1 MLITITLEPPHF
13 LLLLL
18 HLQSPQLA
26 GYIDE
31 ESDPAVLRNRQHVY
45 KEMVDTEQVFIDDVK
60 IILDV
65 SLLTTSLPSLPLF
78 TLLFLLLL
86 YTSQSYYYEMEP
98 EERVPLRLRGK
109 RGTIFG
115 NLTDI
120 YDFHSQ

>member
-1 MLITITLEPPHF
+1 M
-13 LLLLL
+13 
-18 HLQSPQLA
+18 
-26 GYIDE
+26 
-31 ESDPAVLRNRQHVY
+31 LRNRQHVY

-65 SLLTTSLPSLPLF
+65 SLLTTSLPFF

>member
-1 MLITITLEPPHF
+1 M
-13 LLLLL
+13 
-18 HLQSPQLA
+18 
-26 GYIDE
+26 
-31 ESDPAVLRNRQHVY
+31 LRNRQHVY
-45 KEMVDTEQVFIDDVK
+45 KEMVDTEQVFIEDVK

-65 SLLTTSLPSLPLF
+65 SLLTTSLPSLPFF

-120 YDFHSQ
+120 YTFHSQ